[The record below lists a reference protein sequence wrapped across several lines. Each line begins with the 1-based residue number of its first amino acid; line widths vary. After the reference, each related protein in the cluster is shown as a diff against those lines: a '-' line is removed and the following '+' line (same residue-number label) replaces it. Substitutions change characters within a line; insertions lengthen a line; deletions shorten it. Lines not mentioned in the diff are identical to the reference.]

1 MSDKIIDLLIIGGGA
16 AGFFTAI
23 NYADKNPNKNVVILE
38 KGKQIL
44 GKVKVS
50 GGGRCNVT
58 HACFEPKE
66 LVKFYPRGNRELM
79 GPFHQFM
86 TGDTME
92 WFENRGV
99 SLKIEDDNRVFPV
112 SDDSQTIIDCFMDEV
127 NRLGIKVMRQQTVS
141 SVLFEDEV
149 WKVETT
155 SNVFIANKIVLASGG
170 NSKAILDSIE
180 DLGLKT
186 IENIPSLFTF
196 NTKDTRFRDLAGVVA
211 PFSGVKI
218 AKTKF
223 KESGPLLITH
233 WGVSGP
239 SILKLSSISARE
251 LHELDYKFTIQIDW
265 CLNYDAEEVKETF
278 LEMRDNHPKKAVINT
293 SLFDLPKRLWISLV
307 EYAKIPNDK
316 IWAEVGKKEL
326 NRLQEIIKNSEIQIN
341 GKSTNKEEFVSCGG
355 VDLKEIDF
363 SNFSSKKYPT
373 MHIVGELL
381 NIDALTGGFNF
392 QAAWTGGYVVANSN
406 NKKA

>member
-1 MSDKIIDLLIIGGGA
+1 MSDKIIDLLIVGGGA

-23 NYADKNPNKNVVILE
+23 NYAEKNPTKSVVILE
-38 KGKQIL
+38 KGKQVL

-58 HACFEPKE
+58 HACFEPRE

-79 GPFHQFM
+79 GPFSQFM

-99 SLKIEDDNRVFPV
+99 SLKIEDDNRIFPI

-127 NRLGIKVMRQQTVS
+127 SRLGIKVMKQQSVS
-141 SVLFEDEV
+141 NINFEKEN
-149 WKVETT
+149 WKVETI
-155 SNVFIANKIVLASGG
+155 SNDFIANRIVLASGG
-170 NSKAILDSIE
+170 NSKAILESIE
-180 DLGLKT
+180 NLGLKT

-196 NTKDTRFRDLAGVVA
+196 NTKDTRFRGLAGVVA
-211 PFSGVKI
+211 PLAGVKI
-218 AKTKF
+218 ASTKF

-251 LHELDYKFTIQIDW
+251 LHEIDYKFTIQIDW
-265 CLNYDAEEVKETF
+265 CLSYDAEDVKETF
-278 LEMRDNHPKKAVINT
+278 SDMRDSNPKKAIINT
-293 SLFDLPKRLWISLV
+293 NLFDLPKRLWVSLV
-307 EYAKIPNDK
+307 EFAKIPNDK
-316 IWAEVGKKEL
+316 IWAEVGKKDL
-326 NRLQEIIKNSEIQIN
+326 NRLQEIIKNSQIQIN

-363 SNFSSKKYPT
+363 SNFSSKKHPS

-392 QAAWTGGYVVANSN
+392 QAAWTGGYVTASGISE
-406 NKKA
+406 

>member
-1 MSDKIIDLLIIGGGA
+1 MSDKIIDLLIVGGGA

-23 NYADKNPNKNVVILE
+23 NYAEKNPTKSVVILE
-38 KGKQIL
+38 KGKQVL

-58 HACFEPKE
+58 HACFDPRE
-66 LVKFYPRGNRELM
+66 LVKFYPRGNRELK
-79 GPFHQFM
+79 GPFSQFM

-92 WFENRGV
+92 WFEKRGV
-99 SLKIEDDNRVFPV
+99 SLKIEDDNRVFPIT
-112 SDDSQTIIDCFMDEV
+112 DNSQTIIDCFMDEV
-127 NRLGIKVMRQQTVS
+127 NRLGIKVIKQEAVS
-141 SVLFEDEV
+141 SIRFENEL
-149 WKVETT
+149 WKVETI
-155 SNVFIANKIVLASGG
+155 SNNFTAKRIVLASGG
-170 NSKAILDSIE
+170 NSKAIQENIE
-180 DLGLKT
+180 KLGLKI

-211 PFSGVKI
+211 PLAGVKI

-233 WGVSGP
+233 WGISGP

-265 CLNYDAEEVKETF
+265 CLTYDAEDLKDTF
-278 LEMRDNHPKKAVINT
+278 SEMRDHHPKKSIVNT
-293 SLFDLPKRLWISLV
+293 NLFDLPKRLWVSLV
-307 EYAKIPNDK
+307 EYAKIPSDK
-316 IWAEVGKKEL
+316 IWAEVGKKDL
-326 NRLQEIIKNSEIQIN
+326 NRLQEIIKNSQITIN

-363 SNFSSKKYPT
+363 SNFSSKKHPT
-373 MHIVGELL
+373 LHIVGELL

-392 QAAWTGGYVVANSN
+392 QAAWTGGYVAANGI
-406 NKKA
+406 K